1 MSVHPGRAYA
11 RGQMKLHALLVL
23 AALLGPAALAACGE
37 SDEEKAQNAVCDAR
51 ADIEERLDDLAE
63 LTITSAS
70 IDQVT
75 NNLEAI
81 RDDLQKIADQQGDL
95 EPERREEVEQAGKK
109 FRSELG
115 KTAEDLISG
124 ATSGE
129 EAGARARSSLQDLA
143 NSLQTAYEPVNCD

>member
-1 MSVHPGRAYA
+1 MSVHPRNAYA
-11 RGQMKLHALLVL
+11 RAQMELRALLVL
-23 AALLGPAALAACGE
+23 AALLGPATLAACGE

-51 ADIEERLDDLAE
+51 ADIEERLDDLAG

-75 NNLEAI
+75 DNLEAI

-129 EAGARARSSLQDLA
+129 EAGARLQSSLEDLA
-143 NSLQTAYEPVNCD
+143 NSFRTAYEPVNCD

>member
-1 MSVHPGRAYA
+1 
-11 RGQMKLHALLVL
+11 LLV
-23 AALLGPAALAACGE
+23 ALLGLAALAACGE

-51 ADIEERLDDLAE
+51 DDIEKRLDDLAG

-75 NNLEAI
+75 NNLKAI
-81 RDDLQKIADQQGDL
+81 RDDLQTIADEQGDL
-95 EPERREEVEQAGKK
+95 EPERRDEVEQAGKE

-115 KTAEDLISG
+115 QTANDLISG

-129 EAGARARSSLQDLA
+129 EAGARLKSSLEKLA
-143 NSLQTAYEPVNCD
+143 QSFRTAYEPVDCD